1 MALKNFLTLPHT
13 LLSTCN
19 SLLSFIELPTRVMNS
34 HAIPTTLSSQF
45 HSSPPESG
53 FLPSTPWQ
61 PLCDEPWPPCGQT
74 HQLSVF
80 SYSIPAMLRLPFP
93 PEILSSLG
101 FQDAK
106 NLWFPILLAATY
118 QFFFGGSS
126 ASSKPLNT
134 GNLPLPLDFS
144 SLHTLPRWPR
154 PDPQQGRDRSHAC
167 CTLSYLYLV

>member
-61 PLCDEPWPPCGQT
+61 PLCDDPWPPMWPNTPIISLLIQHPSNAQVTIPSWNPFFAWLPGCQKPLISHLTGSY
-74 HQLSVF
+74 LSIF
-80 SYSIPAMLRLPFP
+80 LWWILRLFQTSKHWK
-93 PEILSSLG
+93 SSFTLR
-101 FQDAK
+101 F
-106 NLWFPILLAATY
+106 L
-118 QFFFGGSS
+118 FF
-126 ASSKPLNT
+126 
-134 GNLPLPLDFS
+134 
-144 SLHTLPRWPR
+144 
-154 PDPQQGRDRSHAC
+154 AC
-167 CTLSYLYLV
+167 TS